1 MSAPRRLRGHAPSPF
16 WPDPPAPTWH
26 QAFIRALPCVA
37 CGRPASSECAHLGMS
52 AEIGLPSS
60 DRYLVPLC
68 GPDTVWE
75 DCCHSRKHYLGAT
88 RFWLRLGIEP
98 LDLAAQLWRVSAD
111 VEAGER
117 VIMRAR
123 QAVAAASGLRAETG
137 GPSPPRRAER
147 AGWRGSLGMQLPAA
161 GRDTARSELL
171 LFQGSA

>member
-1 MSAPRRLRGHAPSPF
+1 MSTGIGSPPS
-16 WPDPPAPTWH
+16 
-26 QAFIRALPCVA
+26 
-37 CGRPASSECAHLGMS
+37 G
-52 AEIGLPSS
+52 
-60 DRYLVPLC
+60 RYLVPLC

-75 DCCHSRKHYLGAT
+75 DCCHSRKHHLGAT

-123 QAVAAASGLRAETG
+123 PAVAAASGLRAETH

-147 AGWRGSLGMQLPAA
+147 AGWRGPPGTQLPPA
-161 GRDTARSELL
+161 SP
-171 LFQGSA
+171 